1 MNATQTITKPSTN
14 VCINGQEAEVVGQA
28 EVDSG
33 EMSSLVV
40 GIYEDTFPEPEFH
53 IDVEPK
59 NASVNASLVRIDD
72 GAEYR
77 LTYNFQNFQSEPCKV
92 TVRACHAY

>member
-1 MNATQTITKPSTN
+1 MNATQTISKQSNTCTE
-14 VCINGQEAEVVGQA
+14 GQEPELIGTT

-33 EMSSLVV
+33 EMSSMVL
-40 GIYEDTFPEPEFH
+40 GIYEETFPEPEFH

-77 LTYNFQNFQSEPCKV
+77 LTYNFQNFQSKPCRV
-92 TVRACHAY
+92 TVRACHA